1 MFKFYKEVEFQTL
14 LKVSK
19 NTQFFTKKNN
29 FCDFL
34 FVFLKNY
41 LFSKYRLFLG
51 EGDCPDCSTHF
62 NSKFKI
68 STWISVVSPLGVAF
82 VGFGSEKD
90 LDQAYG
96 RNKNFL
102 GGKRI
107 FLKKTQTE
115 LTTEEVKED
124 VPRPWELK
132 QVG

>member
-1 MFKFYKEVEFQTL
+1 M
-14 LKVSK
+14 
-19 NTQFFTKKNN
+19 
-29 FCDFL
+29 
-34 FVFLKNY
+34 
-41 LFSKYRLFLG
+41 
-51 EGDCPDCSTHF
+51 GDCSIYFIFRSEILTL
-62 NSKFKI
+62 
-68 STWISVVSPLGVAF
+68 ISVVSSLGVAF
-82 VGFGSEKD
+82 VGFGSEKE

-132 QVG
+132 QQEDDAEQEGIAETGRLFVRNLPYSCTEEDLEEKFKKFD